1 MIGRRQFIAGLG
13 SVAAWPLAVRAQ
25 QQAMPV
31 IGFVSTL
38 SADDWKFVTVPF
50 LQSLKEAGF
59 VEGQNVAIEYRWA
72 ENQPDRLPGLAAD
85 LDEIGCERHAAPG
98 RCAFSHSAGRAGPL
112 TRICWRGAS

>member
-1 MIGRRQFIAGLG
+1 MRRSEFIAGLG
-13 SVAAWPLAVRAQ
+13 SPVAWPLAARAL
-25 QQAMPV
+25 QAALPV
-31 IGFVSTL
+31 IGYLSTGF
-38 SADDWKFVTVPF
+38 ADQYKFVTVPF